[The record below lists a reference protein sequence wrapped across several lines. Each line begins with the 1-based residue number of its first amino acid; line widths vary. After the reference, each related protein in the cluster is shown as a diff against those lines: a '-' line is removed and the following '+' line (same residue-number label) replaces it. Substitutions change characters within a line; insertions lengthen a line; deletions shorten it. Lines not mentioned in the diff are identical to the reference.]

1 MGVLHPNSQYIT
13 SRTWQRSYLVQH
25 VQSMN
30 GNIKRDGHRNTYQW
44 VGRYPGCHVPKTLD
58 VVHNIRSKTY
68 PHISQNSWYF
78 DVVSTYPTT
87 SWLPHKAPNLTLQG
101 YLTGQLGRH
110 WYPPMYPL
118 DETNISYSHLK
129 NRMAQMQYQSIF
141 FGGIGRGV
149 LLDLVR
155 SRPRG
160 AEGTPPSSSL
170 LFH

>member
-1 MGVLHPNSQYIT
+1 MILHIEQKML
-13 SRTWQRSYLVQH
+13 RRSI
-25 VQSMN
+25 
-30 GNIKRDGHRNTYQW
+30 NI
-44 VGRYPGCHVPKTLD
+44 
-58 VVHNIRSKTY
+58 
-68 PHISQNSWYF
+68 PHHFLIH
-78 DVVSTYPTT
+78 
-87 SWLPHKAPNLTLQG
+87 HKAPNLTLQG

-149 LLDLVR
+149 LFDLVR

-160 AEGTPPSSSL
+160 AEGTPPLFIHHYSKRLLSNNVSNTTQSQSSAFETPTLQFNQSEL
-170 LFH
+170 TSRTNL

>member
-1 MGVLHPNSQYIT
+1 MLL
-13 SRTWQRSYLVQH
+13 SRATRT
-25 VQSMN
+25 SMN
-30 GNIKRDGHRNTYQW
+30 GIIKRDGHRKTYQR

-58 VVHNIRSKTY
+58 VVLIHNTKMISHIEQKMLRRSINI
-68 PHISQNSWYF
+68 PHHFLIH
-78 DVVSTYPTT
+78 
-87 SWLPHKAPNLTLQG
+87 HKAPNLTLQG

-129 NRMAQMQYQSIF
+129 NRKAQMQYQSIF

-149 LLDLVR
+149 LFDLVR

-160 AEGTPPSSSL
+160 AEGTPPSSFIIIPKRL
-170 LFH
+170 LSDNVCNTTQS

>member
-1 MGVLHPNSQYIT
+1 
-13 SRTWQRSYLVQH
+13 
-25 VQSMN
+25 MN
-30 GNIKRDGHRNTYQW
+30 GIIKRDGHRNTYQW

-58 VVHNIRSKTY
+58 VVQNIRSKTY

-101 YLTGQLGRH
+101 YLTGQLGRC
-110 WYPPMYPL
+110 WYPPIYPL
-118 DETNISYSHLK
+118 MKQTSPTPILRLGWHK
-129 NRMAQMQYQSIF
+129 WQYHSIF
-141 FGGIGRGV
+141 FGEIGRGV